1 MRISK
6 KQYSKNK
13 KKKRIIVLI
22 YLNSIV
28 NHNNRQGRFI
38 QEYKYFFNQKSTPKV
53 LILTCFLLVKI

>member
-38 QEYKYFFNQKSTPKV
+38 QE
-53 LILTCFLLVKI
+53 